1 MSPSSPARTT
11 PQAFRFR
18 AFLLAELLGV
28 LNDNALRV
36 AIQAH
41 VILNV
46 QASAER
52 AWTLAAAGLLFA
64 LPFILFSWAA
74 GWLSDRFPK
83 HRVILALK
91 LAEVAVCFFVLFA
104 LQGNGVSLIWVGLGL
119 MAVQSALFSPSK
131 YGLLPEV
138 LEDRFLSYGNGLV
151 NLTTFT
157 AMAGGAAVGIL
168 LAAQVDSPT
177 GPAGLIFVSLAVAGA
192 VAAAFVPRSP
202 AAQPDLSVD
211 FNPLRRHRQ
220 DWAFLREDP
229 SLPMAVLGVAVFYFL
244 AAIFQLS
251 LLLDLRERFGLS
263 VEGVAALVGTL
274 TVGLGAG
281 SYLAGRWSDEKVE
294 LGLVPVGAILISLFS
309 LLLAAI
315 PPEPVL
321 AGIMLIGVG
330 LGGGFFVIPL
340 VCLIQQKSPSHAK
353 GRVIA
358 LANVFNFSAIALAS
372 LIVGALAAANVLPP
386 QSWILGVGLLGA
398 LATAAAL
405 SRLPLFFVRF
415 TVWLLAH
422 TVYRIDIRGRE
433 NIPHRGPG
441 LLIPNHVSWVD
452 AIIIQS
458 TLQRFIRFMMF
469 RPFYEFRATHWFF
482 REAHVI
488 PVAKGDPPEK
498 TEASLQQA
506 ADELA
511 QGHLVL
517 IFAEGKLTRTGD
529 LSPFRQGYRRILD
542 KLPEGS
548 EVPIIPVG
556 LSGLWGSVF
565 SHEGGK
571 FLWKWPRRIPYNV
584 TVRYGEPLPTDTP
597 PEILQEEVQALIDAP

>member
-1 MSPSSPARTT
+1 MTRASPAPTS
-11 PQAFRFR
+11 PESFRFR

-46 QASAER
+46 PASAER
-52 AWTLAAAGLLFA
+52 GWALAAAGVLFA
-64 LPFILFSWAA
+64 LPFILGSWAA

-83 HRVILALK
+83 HRVILGLK
-91 LAEVAVCFFVLFA
+91 LVEVAICFFVLFA
-104 LQGNGVSLIWVGLGL
+104 LQGGGASLIWVGLGL

-157 AMAGGAAVGIL
+157 AMAGGAALGIL
-168 LAAQVDSPT
+168 LAARVDSPVA
-177 GPAGLIFVSLAVAGA
+177 PAGLFFVSLAGAGA
-192 VAAAFVPRSP
+192 VAAVFVPRTR
-202 AAQPDLSVD
+202 AAQPDLRID
-211 FNPLRRHRQ
+211 FNPIRCHRQ
-220 DWAFLREDP
+220 DWALIRENP
-229 SLPMAVLGVAVFYFL
+229 SLPVAVLGVAVFYFL
-244 AAIFQLS
+244 AALFQLS
-251 LLLDLRERFGLS
+251 LLLDLRERFDLGI
-263 VEGVAALVGTL
+263 EGVAALVGTL
-274 TVGLGAG
+274 TVGLGVG

-321 AGIMLIGVG
+321 AGLMLIGVG

-340 VCLIQQKSPSHAK
+340 VCLIQQKSPLHAK
-353 GRVIA
+353 GRIIA

-372 LIVGALAAANVLPP
+372 LIVGALAAIDILPP
-386 QSWILGVGLLGA
+386 QSWILGVGLLAA

-415 TVWLLAH
+415 MVWLLAH
-422 TVYRIDIRGRE
+422 TLYRIDIRGRE
-433 NIPHRGPG
+433 NIPHQGPA
-441 LLIPNHVSWVD
+441 LLVPNHVSWVD

-469 RPFYEFRATHWFF
+469 RPFYDFRPTHWFF

-542 KLPEGS
+542 KLPEGM
-548 EVPIIPVG
+548 EIPIIPVG
-556 LSGLWGSVF
+556 LSGLWGSIF

-571 FLWKWPRRIPYNV
+571 FLWKWPRKIPYDV
-584 TVRYGEPLPTDTP
+584 TVRYGSPLPVDATP
-597 PEILQEEVQALIDAP
+597 ERLQEQVQELIDAP